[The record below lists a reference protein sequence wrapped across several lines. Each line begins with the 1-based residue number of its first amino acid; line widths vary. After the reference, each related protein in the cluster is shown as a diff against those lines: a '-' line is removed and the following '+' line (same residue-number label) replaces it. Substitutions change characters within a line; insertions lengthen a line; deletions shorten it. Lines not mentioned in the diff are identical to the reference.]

1 MTVESTSEAYDLAV
15 IEDRA
20 RERAHVAET
29 VIKYRQTGTD
39 VLTSVL
45 EGREALTAP
54 VWARVNLDLIAFL
67 RAELARRRTGR
78 VQVPHRSVD
87 APDVWVGLTVRML
100 DGLECVMCGVDFAVA
115 EVSSRPVGRASVRGG
130 AQVFACAG
138 ACEGRAEPFR
148 PRSTTCEATSC
159 TAYRHEHRDETWG
172 YMGCRT
178 CGKPAHWD
186 SVVEDIQ
193 HDDGS
198 SCADVTPKPWPDVV
212 VHTFGS
218 TGTAYDIG
226 QCCDDIRS
234 GDLISVPSEHVLAVM
249 VDAWP
254 MAVTKEAGEFHYVN
268 QEPGQPYLD
277 AFALLDRGKYAPSLA
292 YALMFLAQ
300 SGNASLVKEV

>member
-1 MTVESTSEAYDLAV
+1 MTVENTSGAYDLAV

-20 RERAHVAET
+20 RERAQVAET

-45 EGREALTAP
+45 AGREALTAP

-67 RAELARRRTGR
+67 RVELARRRTGR
-78 VQVPHRSVD
+78 VQVPHRSFD
-87 APDVWVGLTVRML
+87 APGVWVGLTVRML

-115 EVSSRPVGRASVRGG
+115 EVGSRPVGHAAVRGG
-130 AQVFACAG
+130 AQVFACDTLCAS
-138 ACEGRAEPFR
+138 RANPVR
-148 PRSTTCEATSC
+148 PRPTSCVRETC
-159 TAYRHEHRDETWG
+159 TAYRHEHRDDTWV
-172 YMGCRT
+172 YMSCGE
-178 CGKPAHWD
+178 CGKPSHWD
-186 SVVEDIQ
+186 SVVEAVQ

-198 SCADVTPKPWPDVV
+198 SCPRVVAKAWPDVV

-218 TGTAYDIG
+218 TETAYNVS

-234 GDLISVPSEHVLAVM
+234 GDLLSVPSAHVLGVL

-254 MAVTKEAGEFHYVN
+254 MAVTKEAGQFHHV
-268 QEPGQPYLD
+268 EPSPGQPYLD